1 LGAVNVLHVKGVSVS
16 IPLFKVDEKGVVSVI
31 NLGEA
36 IEKFVNEQLK
46 PVRIIAV
53 HISEIPDPSINIGGV
68 CGKKAIVTIIYE
80 AGV

>member
-1 LGAVNVLHVKGVSVS
+1 VSAVKVKGVSVS
-16 IPLFKVDEKGVVSVI
+16 IPLFKVDDKGVVGVV

-46 PVRIIAV
+46 PVRIHLIHV
-53 HISEIPDPSINIGGV
+53 SEYPDPSINIGGV
-68 CGKKAIVTIIYE
+68 CGKKAVVTIVYE